1 MRIDAHII
9 TDPDHTG
16 RWIALVGS
24 PDGEPLPYAFSS
36 AGDAVKAVAKWA
48 DDRGMAVESFTMQ
61 LTRFAPAWHCEAET
75 TGLQTDPCS
84 AENPIHGPPCG
95 VDQTKPDVDVCKD
108 VRGVWWVTLDGVKV
122 SDHRTHDAARI
133 AARRHQVEL
142 MSK

>member
-61 LTRFAPAWHCEAET
+61 LTRSAAEGT
-75 TGLQTDPCS
+75 F
-84 AENPIHGPPCG
+84 HGP
-95 VDQTKPDVDVCKD
+95 
-108 VRGVWWVTLDGVKV
+108 RG
-122 SDHRTHDAARI
+122 A
-133 AARRHQVEL
+133 
-142 MSK
+142 